1 MTPILK
7 VIFLG
12 STNRIIIIKKSKKL
26 NGYIFAGRPILA
38 SRTFTAIYLK

>member
-12 STNRIIIIKKSKKL
+12 STNRIKKKKSKKL